1 MAGNIPLDVAGVLS
15 VWFETLLYGI
25 YTCLFLSSFYM
36 TLRKGMLH
44 TRPSKIFFVATI
56 VMWIN
61 CTAHVAVNLY
71 RLLRGYVYLRETVG
85 PTNYF
90 IDLGRPDN
98 VTHGVLN
105 ALMTWMGDSLVI
117 YRCYLVWDNN
127 IWIIIVP
134 VILLIVSII
143 SNCVALYMF
152 TKVPLGTIFG
162 PALVH
167 WMNTIYATAF
177 AQNGLTSSL
186 IAYRIWKQEKNA
198 WRAGIRAQ
206 GSGSSLIPVARI
218 VVESAAGYMALLL
231 CLIVLYALNH
241 NGQFVMQEASP
252 PAVGIV
258 FCTISVRI
266 SMRSYKVWRTT
277 AKANT
282 THLDFGGNLT
292 SEPVPE
298 SSALPRSVTD
308 TTVTRISGEQEKGL
322 SAINMTALPVPEGL
336 DGKTTPGTRATDQKK
351 ESSTHP

>member
-15 VWFETLLYGI
+15 VWFETLIYGI

-44 TRPSKIFFVATI
+44 SRPSKIFFVATL

-61 CTAHVAVNLY
+61 CSAHVAVNLY

-90 IDLGRPDN
+90 NDLGRPDK
-98 VTHGVLN
+98 VVAGVLN

-117 YRCYLVWDNN
+117 YRCYLVWDSN
-127 IWIIIVP
+127 IWV
-134 VILLIVSII
+134 VILPISLLIVSII

-177 AQNGLTSSL
+177 AQNALTSSL
-186 IAYRIWKQEKNA
+186 IAYRLWKQEKNSR
-198 WRAGIRAQ
+198 RAGIRSQ
-206 GSGSSLIPVARI
+206 GSSSNLIPVARI
-218 VVESAAGYMALLL
+218 VVESAALYMALLL
-231 CLIVLYALNH
+231 CLIVLYIQNN
-241 NGQFVMQEASP
+241 NGQFVLQEASP

-258 FCTISVRI
+258 FCSISVRV
-266 SMRSYKVWRTT
+266 SMRSHKMWRTT
-277 AKANT
+277 ARAT
-282 THLDFGGNLT
+282 ETHLSFDNNLVSEQSVGTGG
-292 SEPVPE
+292 
-298 SSALPRSVTD
+298 LPRSISNA
-308 TTVTRISGEQEKGL
+308 TVTRTSGEQEKGAGTL
-322 SAINMTALPVPEGL
+322 NNVIPGSR
-336 DGKTTPGTRATDQKK
+336 TTSTG
-351 ESSTHP
+351 SSTEQENNDTP